1 MVDYAQNFK
10 SYLVDEK
17 KSSANT
23 VESYMRD
30 VTKFSAFCDLNRIKN
45 LTKID
50 SSVISKYE
58 DYMLTLGQSPS
69 SVSRSLASLKC
80 YFGFL
85 VRGGIVEESP
95 VIRAKRIATQKK
107 LPEILTGDEVISLL
121 NQPDPTECKGCRD
134 KAMLELLYATGI
146 KVSELISIKVSDI
159 NLQIGIL
166 HLQTKNSD
174 RVIPIYPAA
183 IKSIATYI
191 NTARKV
197 MVFDMSEETLFT
209 NMNGKPMTRQ
219 GFWKIIKQY
228 ATKAK
233 IDKDITPHTLRHS
246 FAAHLLENG
255 AELTDIKEMLGYTD
269 ISSAQVYA
277 KLLKNKYAMSYKRFH
292 PLAR

>member
-10 SYLVDEK
+10 SYLVNEK
-17 KSSANT
+17 RSSANT

-30 VTKFSAFCDLNRIKN
+30 VTKFTAFCDLNRIKN
-45 LTKID
+45 LAKVD

-146 KVSELISIKVSDI
+146 KVSELISIKISDI

-166 HLQTKNSD
+166 HLQTKNSE

-228 ATKAK
+228 AATAK